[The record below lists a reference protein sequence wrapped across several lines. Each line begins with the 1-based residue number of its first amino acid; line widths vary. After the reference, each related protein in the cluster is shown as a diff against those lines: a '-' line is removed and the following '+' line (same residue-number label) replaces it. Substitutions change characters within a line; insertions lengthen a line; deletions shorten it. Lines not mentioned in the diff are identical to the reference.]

1 MMFRYLFYLLQ
12 TLFLI
17 VLLIGYFSLSEIDQA
32 LQRKYMEIR
41 QEKSGFQEAKKKLFK
56 LKEKVKQYKIRP
68 VSKAEA
74 EALLLSKADKLYKQ
88 FKAQMV
94 QDITVE
100 NDTISL
106 KMKLRLPLYDR
117 KTVQKLFYVL
127 ENSKSPIIDIKK
139 FDIENNNGTYLLNL
153 YFDLI
158 QVFKG

>member
-1 MMFRYLFYLLQ
+1 MFRYLFYLLQ